1 MQYMGG
7 KSRIA
12 TAIADIIS
20 KGGGSTHMRYQGG
33 KSRIA
38 SPIADVITQR
48 GGSASSASFADRVQ
62 WRAKC
67 GATQEK
73 SSTTDMSI

>member
-20 KGGGSTHMRYQGG
+20 KGGVYPHEIPGWKEPDSLSHSGCYNAEG
-33 KSRIA
+33 
-38 SPIADVITQR
+38 

>member
-20 KGGGSTHMRYQGG
+20 KGGVYPHEIPGWKEPDSLSHSGCYNAEGG
-33 KSRIA
+33 GVLRQPLLRIVCSGEQSA
-38 SPIADVITQR
+38 GLHKKNPQR
-48 GGSASSASFADRVQ
+48 Q
-62 WRAKC
+62 
-67 GATQEK
+67 T
-73 SSTTDMSI
+73 

>member
-20 KGGGSTHMRYQGG
+20 KGGSTHMRYQGG

-48 GGSASSASFADRVQ
+48 GGGVLRQPLLRIVCSGEQSAGLHKKNPQRQ
-62 WRAKC
+62 
-67 GATQEK
+67 T
-73 SSTTDMSI
+73 